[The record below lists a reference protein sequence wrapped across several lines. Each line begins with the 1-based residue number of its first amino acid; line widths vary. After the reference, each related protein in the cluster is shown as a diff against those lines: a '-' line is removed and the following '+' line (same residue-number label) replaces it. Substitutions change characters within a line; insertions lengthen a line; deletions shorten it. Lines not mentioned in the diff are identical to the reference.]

1 MLQQFLAAAERKT
14 RSRRAKGNAGGV
26 TRGHTGPS
34 YKSTA
39 LPSSSH
45 PATEDAS
52 SRLVSE
58 ERGREDGFTPGLSPT
73 GATRGLKEPS
83 HPSERDKLTVV
94 QSPANHAGLH
104 SSWAFQIKF
113 PILF

>member
-14 RSRRAKGNAGGV
+14 RSQRAKGNAGGV

-34 YKSTA
+34 YESTA
-39 LPSSSH
+39 LASSSH

-58 ERGREDGFTPGLSPT
+58 ERGREDGFHPWSLPHRGHM
-73 GATRGLKEPS
+73 GAKRAEPS
-83 HPSERDKLTVV
+83 
-94 QSPANHAGLH
+94 Q
-104 SSWAFQIKF
+104 
-113 PILF
+113 